1 MNQDGLEFPARFDQE
16 FVLQDRQRGYFG
28 RNVLK
33 GLVDGME
40 GFLEEKR
47 RTPAAYDGGILL
59 KSRALTLLEADDLRK
74 AVHRVLDVFAE
85 AAELDRELAQRWA
98 RFHAVQAALSA
109 VQPLPTSDFRLP
121 TSDTRN
127 ALRSPRRDSLG
138 EIRLHRCGVRPQSQG
153 SGQGEVSGYVDVQSG
168 ARDPGVRDLVGAVC
182 RMPCA

>member
-1 MNQDGLEFPARFDQE
+1 MGDP
-16 FVLQDRQRGYFG
+16 
-28 RNVLK
+28 
-33 GLVDGME
+33 
-40 GFLEEKR
+40 
-47 RTPAAYDGGILL
+47 AYDGGILL

-109 VQPLPTSDFRLP
+109 VQPLPTSD
-121 TSDTRN
+121 TGN

>member
-1 MNQDGLEFPARFDQE
+1 MGDP
-16 FVLQDRQRGYFG
+16 
-28 RNVLK
+28 
-33 GLVDGME
+33 
-40 GFLEEKR
+40 
-47 RTPAAYDGGILL
+47 AYDGGILL

-109 VQPLPTSDFRLP
+109 VQPLPTSD
-121 TSDTRN
+121 TGN

-182 RMPCA
+182 RMPCARGAFEAGQKE